1 MINIKSLLAP
11 TVLNTKTYEE
21 ILASNISI
29 LKDIFASKNIDWQPL
44 DSDQYSLLTQAFSYR
59 ELYFRN
65 EINEIVKQLL
75 LAFCS
80 GSNLDH
86 KVADNGIARLQGSNP
101 YANYEFSITTTLPTD
116 YIIQAG
122 LVLKDETNQHEGILL
137 NSITIKAGAKTAIG
151 VIELQEKTNESAVK
165 TENIT
170 TSLPYV
176 VTAKS
181 LEVFANGAAV
191 EDDESLL
198 ERYLISFADKSTAG
212 AEETYK
218 SLVLKS
224 DRRIEDVKVIGNDS
238 AVVTIYY
245 FSELAD
251 ALMNQRILE
260 ACNDIQ
266 ERPLTDKL
274 EAIPAI
280 EVNFQISAELKIYKD
295 QESAAIQIAALSSLE
310 KGLKQI
316 RKIGERVTLSEINDF
331 LKVEGV
337 KEVVITSPSSN
348 IEVNTNQIGICNDI
362 SITIAFI

>member
-1 MINIKSLLAP
+1 MINIKALPAP

-21 ILASNISI
+21 ILALNTNI
-29 LKDIFASKNIDWQPL
+29 LKDIFTSKGIDWQPL
-44 DSDQYSLLTQAFSYR
+44 DSDQYSLILQAFAYR
-59 ELYFRN
+59 ELYLRN
-65 EINEIVKQLL
+65 EINEIVKELL

-86 KVADNGIARLQGSNP
+86 KVADNGIERLQGSNP
-101 YANYEFSITTTLPTD
+101 YANYEFSITTVLLTD
-116 YIIQAG
+116 YVIQAG
-122 LVLKDETNQHEGILL
+122 LVLKDETNEHEGILL
-137 NSITIKAGAKTAIG
+137 NNITIKAGTTSAIG
-151 VIELQEKTNESAVK
+151 VVELQEKTNESAVK

-176 VTAKS
+176 ITAKS
-181 LEVFANGAAV
+181 LQVFQNGAAV

-224 DRRIEDVKVIGNDS
+224 DRRIEDVKVLGNES
-238 AVVTIYY
+238 AIVKIYY
-245 FSELAD
+245 YSESAD
-251 ALMNQRILE
+251 EPMNQRILE
-260 ACNDIQ
+260 ACNDTK
-266 ERPLTDKL
+266 ERPLTDKV
-274 EAIPAI
+274 EAIEALK
-280 EVNFQISAELKIYKD
+280 VNFQVTAELKIYKD
-295 QESAAIQIAALSSLE
+295 QESAAIEIAALSSLE

-348 IEVNTNQIGICNDI
+348 IEVNTNQIGICNAI
-362 SITIAFI
+362 SITITFI